1 MKIKKY
7 ASHSDFE
14 GFGCEIVNSR
24 YPQTYSFIEEILQ
37 GISPIYIPTLDI
49 DYKEFLD
56 CDLII
61 MLCKVFIGHTSTSIY
76 SRKLSVNES
85 AAYNFMFMAQALD
98 IPLLAIPV
106 NGFSNQEQ
114 LMFHPTH
121 FIIPEDELHHRLKE
135 YNLNKDSKVIVF
147 IANYETTSYT
157 YTASTFRYILKE
169 LEKYESNSDISKS

>member
-7 ASHSDFE
+7 ASHSDFI
-14 GFGCEIVNSR
+14 GFDCEIVNSK
-24 YPQTYSFIEEILQ
+24 YPQIYSLVEEGLQ
-37 GISPIYIPTLDI
+37 EISPTILPMLDI
-49 DYKEFLD
+49 NYKEFLD
-56 CDLII
+56 CDLVI
-61 MLCKVFIGHTSTSIY
+61 MLCKVFIRQISTSMY

-85 AAYNFMFMAQALD
+85 AAYNFMFMAQVLD

-147 IANYETTSYT
+147 IANYEITSHT
-157 YTASTFRYILKE
+157 HTASTFRYILKE
-169 LEKYESNSDISKS
+169 LEKYDN

>member
-14 GFGCEIVNSR
+14 GFGCEIVHTK
-24 YPQTYSFIEEILQ
+24 YPQVYSLIEESLQ
-37 GISPIYIPTLDI
+37 EISPTNINALSI

-56 CDLII
+56 CDLVI
-61 MLCKVFIGHTSTSIY
+61 MFCKVFTGHTSNSIF
-76 SRKLSVNES
+76 SQKLSVNES

-114 LMFHPTH
+114 LMFHPSH
-121 FIIPEDELHHRLKE
+121 YIIPEDELVHRLKE
-135 YNLNKDSKVIVF
+135 CNLNQDSKVIIF
-147 IANYETTSYT
+147 IANYETTTYSYT
-157 YTASTFRYILKE
+157 ARTFRYILKE
-169 LEKYESNSDISKS
+169 LEKYESNSDIT

>member
-7 ASHSDFE
+7 VSYSDFIR
-14 GFGCEIVNSR
+14 FGCEIVNSK
-24 YPQTYSFIEEILQ
+24 YTQIHSLVEEGLQ
-37 GISPIYIPTLDI
+37 EISPTNLPTLDI
-49 DYKEFLD
+49 NYKEFLD
-56 CDLII
+56 CDLVII
-61 MLCKVFIGHTSTSIY
+61 LCKVFIGQAGTSMYT
-76 SRKLSVNES
+76 RKLSVNES

-135 YNLNKDSKVIVF
+135 YNLNKNSKVIVF
-147 IANYETTSYT
+147 IANYEITSYT
-157 YTASTFRYILKE
+157 HTASTFQYILKE
-169 LEKYESNSDISKS
+169 LEKYDN